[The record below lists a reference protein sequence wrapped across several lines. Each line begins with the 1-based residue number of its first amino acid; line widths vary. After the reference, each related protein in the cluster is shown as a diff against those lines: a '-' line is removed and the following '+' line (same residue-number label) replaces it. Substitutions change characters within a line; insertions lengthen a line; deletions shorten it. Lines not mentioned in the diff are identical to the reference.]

1 MNQPQ
6 VECSSP
12 VAVLGRW
19 LGISVAL
26 VLWLAPSLGYAMDA
40 DKPELNYMAGVMA
53 LMAIFWLTEAIPMA
67 ATALLPLALYPL
79 LKIQNA
85 VEVSQHFGSRF
96 IFLFLG
102 GFLIALAIEES
113 GLHRR
118 VALAIIYAVGD
129 QPRRVILGFMLA
141 TAGLS
146 MWISN
151 TATTLLML
159 PIAVSV
165 LAQISSGIQ
174 DEKRKKNLGIG
185 LMLCIAYAASIGG
198 CATLIGT
205 PPNVAFAGYYES
217 HFPNEPPIGFANWL
231 MMVLPFSLVFL
242 LICWLVMTRLLFP
255 VGGESSLGGRSV
267 IQKSMQALG
276 PMSQAEWTMGVVF
289 LCTALLWVLREP
301 ASGWGWAPL
310 IGVDEKWADDGTT
323 AMVMSIICFL
333 LPSGKQDKSRL
344 LEWKVTQR
352 VPWGI
357 LLLFGGGVALA
368 KGLEA
373 TGLDLLLG
381 QQMASAMSA
390 LSNDGMIAV
399 SATGMVWFTEF
410 TSNLASINMLLP
422 VLDGTAQQL
431 NVEPLLLML
440 PATLAAS
447 CAFMMP
453 VATPPNAIIYGSGH
467 VPIRSMIKAGI
478 VLNLISSVLIWLVI
492 RFLAPLLFESLQT
505 L

>member
-6 VECSSP
+6 VECSSS
-12 VAVLGRW
+12 VAVVGRW
-19 LGISVAL
+19 LGISVAFL
-26 VLWLAPSLGYAMDA
+26 LWLAPSFGYAMDVA
-40 DKPELNYMAGVMA
+40 KPELNYMAGIMA

-79 LKIQNA
+79 LKIQKA
-85 VEVSQHFGSRF
+85 ADVSQHYGSHF
-96 IFLFLG
+96 LFLFLG

-118 VALAIIYAVGD
+118 VALSIIYAVGD
-129 QPRRVILGFMLA
+129 RPRRVILGFMLA

-165 LAQISSGIQ
+165 LGQISSGIQ
-174 DEKRKKNLGIG
+174 DEKQKKNLCIG
-185 LMLCIAYAASIGG
+185 LMLSIAYAASIGG

-205 PPNVAFAGYYES
+205 PPNVAFANYFETQ
-217 HFPNEPPIGFANWL
+217 FPNEPAIGFASWL
-231 MMVLPFSLVFL
+231 MMVLPFSLIFL
-242 LICWLVMTRLLFP
+242 IICWVVLTRLLFP
-255 VGGESSLGGRSV
+255 VGGESSLGGRTV
-267 IQKSMQALG
+267 IQKSMHELG

-289 LCTALLWVLREP
+289 VCTALLWVLREP
-301 ASGWGWAPL
+301 VSGWGWAPL
-310 IGVDEKWADDGTT
+310 LGVDEKWANDSTT
-323 AMVMSIICFL
+323 AIVMSIICFL
-333 LPSGKQDKSRL
+333 LPSGKKDKSRL
-344 LEWKVTQR
+344 LEWSVTKR

-368 KGLEA
+368 KGLQA

-381 QQMASAMSA
+381 QQLASAMRP
-390 LSNDGMIAV
+390 LSPDGMIAV
-399 SATGMVWFTEF
+399 SATGMVWLTEF

-431 NVEPLLLML
+431 KVEPLLLML

-467 VPIRSMIKAGI
+467 VPIRQMIKAGI
-478 VLNLISSVLIWLVI
+478 VLNLISSVLIWLVV
-492 RFLAPLLFESLQT
+492 RFLAPLFIDSL
-505 L
+505 

>member
-1 MNQPQ
+1 MA
-6 VECSSP
+6 
-12 VAVLGRW
+12 AVGRW

-26 VLWLAPSLGYAMDA
+26 LLCLAPTFGYAMDA
-40 DKPELNYMAGVMA
+40 AKPELNYMAGIMA

-79 LKIQNA
+79 LNIQDA
-85 VEVSQHFGSRF
+85 AEVSQHFGSRF

-102 GFLIALAIEES
+102 GFLLALAIEES

-118 VALAIIYAVGD
+118 LALAMIYAVGD
-129 QPRRVILGFMLA
+129 RPRRVILGFMLA

-205 PPNVAFAGYYES
+205 PPNIAFASYFETN
-217 HFPNEPPIGFANWL
+217 FPDQPPIGFATWL
-231 MMVLPFSLVFL
+231 MMVFPFSLVFL
-242 LICWLVMTRLLFP
+242 FICWFVMTRLLFP
-255 VGGESSLGGRSV
+255 VGGDSSLGGRAV
-267 IQKSMQALG
+267 IQKALHELG
-276 PMSQAEWTMGVVF
+276 PMSQAEWRMAVVF
-289 LCTALLWVLREP
+289 LCTALLWILREP
-301 ASGWGWAPL
+301 VADWGWAPL
-310 IGVDEKWADDGTT
+310 LGVEKQFDVDGITVLNVWADDGTI
-323 AMVMSIICFL
+323 AMIMAIICFL
-333 LPSGKQDKSRL
+333 LPSGKKDNSRL
-344 LEWKVTQR
+344 LEWSVSKR

-368 KGLEA
+368 SGLKT
-373 TGLDLLLG
+373 TGLDELLG
-381 QQMASAMSA
+381 QQLASAMST
-390 LSNDGMIAV
+390 LSPDGMIAV
-399 SATGMVWFTEF
+399 SATGMVWLTEF
-410 TSNLASINMLLP
+410 TSNLASIQMLLP
-422 VLDGTAQQL
+422 VLDSTAQQL
-431 NVEPLLLML
+431 NVDPLLLML

-492 RFLAPLLFESLQT
+492 RFLAPLFFESLQNM
-505 L
+505 